1 MSEAAVQAEVRL
13 ECARRGAIMWRNNSG
28 VLPDENGRPV
38 RFGLNNDSKQAN
50 ETCKSSDLIGIGPD
64 GRFWALEIKHAGW
77 KYTGTKR
84 EKAQLA
90 YINLVRSKGGV
101 AAFVTCVED
110 IP

>member
-1 MSEAAVQAEVRL
+1 
-13 ECARRGAIMWRNNSG
+13 
-28 VLPDENGRPV
+28 
-38 RFGLNNDSKQAN
+38 
-50 ETCKSSDLIGIGPD
+50 LIGIGPD
-64 GRFWALEIKHAGW
+64 GRFWALEVKHQGW